1 MRFCVQLL
9 YFVTLINSAYYFSLL
24 RCCIIYNTKTTLCDH
39 LRGLHILPTLIN
51 NFIALLTALLH
62 CFRKECVWGT
72 RLFCSHSLST
82 QPIKEMNNIF
92 CYLKYCILIPLEA
105 ILLPYNFIGE
115 FFFTRRRSES
125 TPMPYIILTIS
136 AYYNNFK
143 GGKQGTCITTLIQ
156 LFLYKA
162 LHWIIHSPW
171 L

>member
-9 YFVTLINSAYYFSLL
+9 YFVTLIDSAYYFSLL
-24 RCCIIYNTKTTLCDH
+24 RCCIIYKTKTTLCDH

-105 ILLPYNFIGE
+105 ILLPYNFMGD
-115 FFFTRRRSES
+115 FFF
-125 TPMPYIILTIS
+125 
-136 AYYNNFK
+136 
-143 GGKQGTCITTLIQ
+143 
-156 LFLYKA
+156 YKKAFGEHTYA
-162 LHWIIHSPW
+162 LHNLDYFSLLQQFERWQTRYMHNNVNPAFP